1 MILNIMIT
9 VAIGDREGLCRPP
22 NTVKLT
28 GNPGAQRP
36 AHLILTGGHIV
47 ELVVRPGRKR
57 RRFAQILNPHP
68 AKCEGDVRP
77 TCVALLSNDRSCVAP
92 AEAELYRLRTQM
104 LGDAADQKTPSQ
116 SES

>member
-1 MILNIMIT
+1 MPAAKHGKI
-9 VAIGDREGLCRPP
+9 DRQPWCAA
-22 NTVKLT
+22 T
-28 GNPGAQRP
+28 GP
-36 AHLILTGGHIV
+36 LILTGGHIV

-68 AKCEGDVRP
+68 AKCEGDVRS

-104 LGDAADQKTPSQ
+104 LGDAADQKTTSQ
-116 SES
+116 SKS